1 MGIENLDIKNYQ
13 EIVDNATQ
21 LVSGRPTKHRQV
33 QKARIKAILNGGAEG
48 MKALLGNSMETS
60 DADLLPAPNMLQ
72 SGIDRLAQKIA
83 GVPDV
88 RVDILNH
95 NTSDRAKRR
104 AEKLERIVTSYDE
117 SQNLNLQ
124 LAQAARWLPGYGY
137 AAWII
142 TTRTDKNG
150 YLYPTAELRDPY
162 DTFPGNFGPNQEP
175 RELAVLRRIP
185 RYKLAQLY
193 PEFAKEILNPAE
205 EETTET
211 AFGRGG
217 VGTQYQNDKDNNWED
232 NTGQGVRII
241 EYYDVGGTY
250 VVFPEKKMILDFVP
264 NYLSSP
270 PFVFMKRTSFDEL
283 KGQYDHIIGL
293 MGMMAKIN
301 IMSAIA
307 MEDSV
312 FTETNIS
319 GEIESGQYRK
329 GRFAVNYLAPGTQVS
344 KPASNVPY
352 QIFQQI
358 DRIERQLRVGGSY
371 PVSDDSQ
378 SPLSFATGRGLEE
391 LGASMSLMIREYHTV
406 MADAIEMIDSKRL
419 EWDQKMYGGK
429 AKDLSGYY
437 NNQFFSEKYDP
448 AKDIQGAYKT
458 RRVYGAMAGY
468 DEPQKI
474 VTGLQLL
481 QAGIIDTQTLQEN
494 LDGLDNLTT
503 VNSRI
508 TKEKAEK
515 VLFDSLLA
523 QAQQGDPKA
532 TMAVIQ
538 IRKQPDD
545 MQSIL
550 DKFYTAEEPAIPE
563 AEQELLGGASLPP
576 QGAPPGIAQLLQ
588 GMGG

>member
-1 MGIENLDIKNYQ
+1 VTPEEIQYQ
-13 EIVDNATQ
+13 ITQ
-21 LVSGRPTKHRQV
+21 LHYDNQSAYSTRGRIR
-33 QKARIKAILNGGAEG
+33 AIMNGGPDG
-48 MKALLGNSMETS
+48 LLALLG
-60 DADLLPAPNMLQ
+60 DQIKGFQDFQIPVPNLMM
-72 SGIDRLAQKIA
+72 SGLEHLSQKI
-83 GVPDV
+83 GRIPNLKVDVPNNKD
-88 RVDILNH
+88 
-95 NTSDRAKRR
+95 SDRAR
-104 AEKLERIVTSYDE
+104 AKADKIARIVTSYDDT
-117 SQNLNLQ
+117 QKLDLQ
-124 LAQAARWLPGYGY
+124 MPQVGRWLPGYGF
-137 AAWII
+137 AVWVIREKKGPDG
-142 TTRTDKNG
+142 TP
-150 YLYPTAELRDPY
+150 YPCAELRDPY
-162 DTFPGNFGPNQEP
+162 NCFPGYFGADQQPKEMAIVRRVP
-175 RELAVLRRIP
+175 KEALART
-185 RYKLAQLY
+185 Y
-193 PEFAKEILNPAE
+193 PKSAEKIMAKDGY
-205 EETTET
+205 ETNALGIGNAYASAYTDSYNGSWANSNGEGDLV
-211 AFGRGG
+211 A
-217 VGTQYQNDKDNNWED
+217 
-232 NTGQGVRII
+232 
-241 EYYDVGGTY
+241 EYYNEEGTY
-250 VVFPEKKMILDFVP
+250 IFHMTSATILDFIP
-264 NYLSSP
+264 NPLDSGP
-270 PFVFMKRTSFDEL
+270 AFVVAKKFAFDRL
-283 KGQYDHIIGL
+283 QGQYDQIIGL
-293 MGMMAKIN
+293 MASMAKIN
-301 IMSAIA
+301 VMSIIA
-307 MEDSV
+307 MEDAV

-406 MADAIEMIDSKRL
+406 MADAIEMIDAKRL
-419 EWDQKMYGGK
+419 EWDQKMYGGQ

>member
-1 MGIENLDIKNYQ
+1 MTPEEIQYQ
-13 EIVDNATQ
+13 ITQ
-21 LVSGRPTKHRQV
+21 LHYDNQSAYSTRGRIR
-33 QKARIKAILNGGAEG
+33 AIMNGGPDG
-48 MKALLGNSMETS
+48 LLALLG
-60 DADLLPAPNMLQ
+60 DQIKGFQDFQIPVPNLMM
-72 SGIDRLAQKIA
+72 SGLEHLSQKI
-83 GVPDV
+83 GRIPNLKVDVPNNKD
-88 RVDILNH
+88 
-95 NTSDRAKRR
+95 SDRAR
-104 AEKLERIVTSYDE
+104 AKADKIARIVTSYDDT
-117 SQNLNLQ
+117 QKLDLQ
-124 LAQAARWLPGYGY
+124 MPQVGRWLPGYGF
-137 AAWII
+137 AVWVIREKKGPDG
-142 TTRTDKNG
+142 TP
-150 YLYPTAELRDPY
+150 YPCAELRDPY
-162 DTFPGNFGPNQEP
+162 NCFPGYFGADQQPKEM
-175 RELAVLRRIP
+175 AIVRRVP
-185 RYKLAQLY
+185 KESLAQVY
-193 PEFAKEILNPAE
+193 PKYAEKIMAKDGY
-205 EETTET
+205 ETNALGIGNAYASAYTDSYNGSWANSNGEGDLV
-211 AFGRGG
+211 A
-217 VGTQYQNDKDNNWED
+217 
-232 NTGQGVRII
+232 
-241 EYYDVGGTY
+241 EYYNEEGTY
-250 VVFPEKKMILDFVP
+250 IFHMTSGTILDFIP
-264 NYLSSP
+264 NPLDSGP
-270 PFVFMKRTSFDEL
+270 AFVVAKKFAFDRL
-283 KGQYDHIIGL
+283 QGQYDQIIGL
-293 MGMMAKIN
+293 MASMAKIN
-301 IMSAIA
+301 VMSIIA
-307 MEDSV
+307 MEDAV

-448 AKDIQGAYKT
+448 EKDIQGAYKT

>member
-1 MGIENLDIKNYQ
+1 MTPEELQYQ
-13 EIVDNATQ
+13 ITQ
-21 LVSGRPTKHRQV
+21 LHFDNQSAYSTRGRIR
-33 QKARIKAILNGGAEG
+33 AIMNGGPDG
-48 MKALLGNSMETS
+48 LLALLG
-60 DADLLPAPNMLQ
+60 DQIKGFQDFQIPVPNLMM
-72 SGIDRLAQKIA
+72 SGLEHLSQKI
-83 GVPDV
+83 GRIPNLKVDVPNNKD
-88 RVDILNH
+88 
-95 NTSDRAKRR
+95 SDRAR
-104 AEKLERIVTSYDE
+104 AKADKIARIVTSYDDT
-117 SQNLNLQ
+117 QKLDLQ
-124 LAQAARWLPGYGY
+124 MPQVGRWLPGYGF
-137 AAWII
+137 AVWVIREKKGPDG
-142 TTRTDKNG
+142 TP
-150 YLYPTAELRDPY
+150 YPCAELRDPY
-162 DTFPGNFGPNQEP
+162 NCFPGYFGADQQPKEM
-175 RELAVLRRIP
+175 AIIRRVP
-185 RYKLAQLY
+185 KDALSRTY
-193 PEFAKEILNPAE
+193 PKYADKINSKNAYQVNTL
-205 EETTET
+205 
-211 AFGRGG
+211 G
-217 VGTQYQNDKDNNWED
+217 VGNAYASAYTDSYNGSWANSNGEGDL
-232 NTGQGVRII
+232 VA
-241 EYYDVGGTY
+241 EYYNEEGTY
-250 VVFPEKKMILDFVP
+250 IFHMTSGTILDFIP
-264 NYLSSP
+264 NPLDSGP
-270 PFVFMKRTSFDEL
+270 AFVIAKKFAFDRMQ
-283 KGQYDHIIGL
+283 GQYDQIIGL
-293 MGMMAKIN
+293 MASMAKIN
-301 IMSAIA
+301 VMSIIA
-307 MEDSV
+307 MEDAV

-429 AKDLSGYY
+429 SKDLSGYY

-448 AKDIQGAYKT
+448 SVDIQGAYKT

-538 IRKQPDD
+538 IRKKPDD

-550 DKFYTAEEPAIPE
+550 DKFYTAEQPEIPQ
-563 AEQELLGGASLPP
+563 AEQDLLGGATLPP
-576 QGAPPGIAQLLQ
+576 QGPPPGIAQLLQ
-588 GMGG
+588 GLGG

>member
-1 MGIENLDIKNYQ
+1 MAIVRRVPKEALARTYPRFADKIMSKDGYETNTLGIGNAYASAYTDSYNGSWANSNGEGDLIAEYYNLD
-13 EIVDNATQ
+13 
-21 LVSGRPTKHRQV
+21 
-33 QKARIKAILNGGAEG
+33 
-48 MKALLGNSMETS
+48 
-60 DADLLPAPNMLQ
+60 
-72 SGIDRLAQKIA
+72 
-83 GVPDV
+83 
-88 RVDILNH
+88 
-95 NTSDRAKRR
+95 
-104 AEKLERIVTSYDE
+104 
-117 SQNLNLQ
+117 
-124 LAQAARWLPGYGY
+124 
-137 AAWII
+137 
-142 TTRTDKNG
+142 
-150 YLYPTAELRDPY
+150 
-162 DTFPGNFGPNQEP
+162 
-175 RELAVLRRIP
+175 
-185 RYKLAQLY
+185 
-193 PEFAKEILNPAE
+193 
-205 EETTET
+205 
-211 AFGRGG
+211 
-217 VGTQYQNDKDNNWED
+217 
-232 NTGQGVRII
+232 
-241 EYYDVGGTY
+241 GTY
-250 VVFPEKKMILDFVP
+250 IFHMTSATILDFIP
-264 NYLSSP
+264 NPLDSGP
-270 PFVFMKRTSFDEL
+270 AFVIAKKFAFDKL
-283 KGQYDHIIGL
+283 QGQYDQIIGL
-293 MGMMAKIN
+293 MASMAKIN
-301 IMSAIA
+301 VMSIIA
-307 MEDSV
+307 MEDAV

-406 MADAIEMIDSKRL
+406 MADAAEMIDYKRL
-419 EWDQKMYGGK
+419 EWDQKMYGGSTK
-429 AKDLSGYY
+429 TFSGYY
-437 NNQFFSEKYDP
+437 NNTFFSETYDP
-448 AKDIQGAYKT
+448 EKDIAGAYKT

-494 LDGLDNLTT
+494 LDGLDNIVR
-503 VNSRI
+503 VNERI

-538 IRKQPDD
+538 IRKNPDD
-545 MQSIL
+545 MSTIL
-550 DKFYTAEEPAIPE
+550 DKFYTAEDPEIPE
-563 AEQELLGGASLPP
+563 QEQELLGGASLPP

>member
-1 MGIENLDIKNYQ
+1 MTPEEIQYQ
-13 EIVDNATQ
+13 ITQ
-21 LVSGRPTKHRQV
+21 LHYDNQSAYSTRGRIR
-33 QKARIKAILNGGAEG
+33 AIMNGGPDG
-48 MKALLGNSMETS
+48 ILALLGDQIKGFE
-60 DADLLPAPNMLQ
+60 DYQIPVPNLMM
-72 SGIDRLAQKIA
+72 SGLEHLSQKI
-83 GVPDV
+83 GRIPNLK
-88 RVDILNH
+88 VDTPNGKD
-95 NTSDRAKRR
+95 SERSKQK
-104 AEKLERIVTSYDE
+104 AEKIARIVTSYDDTQKLE
-117 SQNLNLQ
+117 LQ
-124 LAQAARWLPGYGY
+124 MPQVGRWLPGYGF
-137 AAWII
+137 AVWVIREKKGPDG
-142 TTRTDKNG
+142 TP
-150 YLYPTAELRDPY
+150 YPCAELRDPY
-162 DTFPGNFGPNQEP
+162 NCFPGYFGADQQPKEMAIVRRVPKEALARTYP
-175 RELAVLRRIP
+175 R
-185 RYKLAQLY
+185 
-193 PEFAKEILNPAE
+193 FADKIMSKDGY
-205 EETTET
+205 ET
-211 AFGRGG
+211 
-217 VGTQYQNDKDNNWED
+217 
-232 NTGQGVRII
+232 NTLGIGNAYASAYTDSYNGSWANSNGEGDLIA
-241 EYYDVGGTY
+241 EYYNLDGTY
-250 VVFPEKKMILDFVP
+250 IFHMTSATVLDFIP
-264 NYLSSP
+264 NPLDSGP
-270 PFVFMKRTSFDEL
+270 AFVIAKKFAFDKL
-283 KGQYDHIIGL
+283 QGQYDQIIGL
-293 MGMMAKIN
+293 MASMAKIN
-301 IMSAIA
+301 VMSIIA
-307 MEDSV
+307 MEDAV

-406 MADAIEMIDSKRL
+406 MADAAEMIDYKRL
-419 EWDQKMYGGK
+419 EWDQKMYGGSTK
-429 AKDLSGYY
+429 SFSGYY
-437 NNQFFSEKYDP
+437 NNTFFSETYDP
-448 AKDIQGAYKT
+448 EKDIAGAYKT

-494 LDGLDNLTT
+494 LDGLDNIVR
-503 VNSRI
+503 VNERI

-538 IRKQPDD
+538 IRKNPDD
-545 MQSIL
+545 MSTIL
-550 DKFYTAEEPAIPE
+550 DKFYTAEDPEIPE
-563 AEQELLGGASLPP
+563 QEQELLGGASLPP

>member
-1 MGIENLDIKNYQ
+1 MTPEEIQYAVTNLHY
-13 EIVDNATQ
+13 DNQSAYSTR
-21 LVSGRPTKHRQV
+21 GRIR
-33 QKARIKAILNGGAEG
+33 AIMNGGPDG
-48 MKALLGNSMETS
+48 ILALLG
-60 DADLLPAPNMLQ
+60 DQLKGFQDYQIPVPNLMM
-72 SGIDRLAQKIA
+72 SGLEHLSQKI
-83 GVPDV
+83 GRIPNLKVDVPNNKD
-88 RVDILNH
+88 
-95 NTSDRAKRR
+95 SDRAR
-104 AEKLERIVTSYDE
+104 AKADKIARIVTSYDDT
-117 SQNLNLQ
+117 QKLDLQ
-124 LAQAARWLPGYGY
+124 MPQVGRWLPGYGF
-137 AAWII
+137 AVWVIREKKGPDG
-142 TTRTDKNG
+142 TP
-150 YLYPTAELRDPY
+150 YPCAELRDPY
-162 DTFPGNFGPNQEP
+162 NCFPGYFGADQQPKEMAIVRRVP
-175 RELAVLRRIP
+175 KEALARV
-185 RYKLAQLY
+185 Y
-193 PEFAKEILNPAE
+193 PKFAKEIME
-205 EETTET
+205 KDK
-211 AFGRGG
+211 
-217 VGTQYQNDKDNNWED
+217 YQASPLSIGSAYASAYTDSYNGSWANSNGEGDL
-232 NTGQGVRII
+232 IA
-241 EYYDVGGTY
+241 EYYNEEGTY
-250 VVFPEKKMILDFVP
+250 IFHMTSSTILDFIP
-264 NYLSSP
+264 NPLDSGP
-270 PFVFMKRTSFDEL
+270 AFVVAKKFAFDRL
-283 KGQYDHIIGL
+283 QGQYDQIIGL
-293 MGMMAKIN
+293 MASMAKIN
-301 IMSAIA
+301 VMSIIA
-307 MEDSV
+307 MEDAV

-406 MADAIEMIDSKRL
+406 MADAIEMIDAKRL
-419 EWDQKMYGGK
+419 EFDEKMYGGK

-448 AKDIQGAYKT
+448 STDIQGAYKT

-494 LDGLDNLTT
+494 LDGLDNLSM

-538 IRKQPDD
+538 IRKNPDS
-545 MQSIL
+545 MQGIL
-550 DKFYTAEEPAIPE
+550 DKFYTAEEPEIPE
-563 AEQELLGGASLPP
+563 AEQELLGGATLPP
-576 QGAPPGIAQLLQ
+576 QGPPPGIAQLLQ

>member
-1 MGIENLDIKNYQ
+1 MTPEEIQYQ
-13 EIVDNATQ
+13 ITQ
-21 LVSGRPTKHRQV
+21 LHYDNQSAYSTRGRIR
-33 QKARIKAILNGGAEG
+33 AIMNGGPDG
-48 MKALLGNSMETS
+48 IMALLGDQIHGFQDVQIPVTNLM
-60 DADLLPAPNMLQ
+60 M
-72 SGIDRLAQKIA
+72 SGLEHLSQKI
-83 GVPDV
+83 GRIPNLKVDVPNNKD
-88 RVDILNH
+88 
-95 NTSDRAKRR
+95 SDRAR
-104 AEKLERIVTSYDE
+104 AKADKIARIVTSYDDT
-117 SQNLNLQ
+117 QKLDLQ
-124 LAQAARWLPGYGY
+124 MPQVGRWLPGYGF
-137 AAWII
+137 AVWVIREKKGPDG
-142 TTRTDKNG
+142 TP
-150 YLYPTAELRDPY
+150 YPCAELRDPY
-162 DTFPGNFGPNQEP
+162 NCFPGYFGADQQPKEM
-175 RELAVLRRIP
+175 AIIRRVPKTALTKAYPQFSDKINSKDF
-185 RYKLAQLY
+185 YKA
-193 PEFAKEILNPAE
+193 
-205 EETTET
+205 
-211 AFGRGG
+211 
-217 VGTQYQNDKDNNWED
+217 NNLGIGSAYASAYTDSYNGSWANSNGEGD
-232 NTGQGVRII
+232 LIA
-241 EYYDVGGTY
+241 EYYNEEGTY
-250 VVFPEKKMILDFVP
+250 IFHMTSGTILDFIP
-264 NYLSSP
+264 NPLDSGPS
-270 PFVFMKRTSFDEL
+270 FVVAKKFAFDRL
-283 KGQYDHIIGL
+283 QGQYDQIIGL
-293 MGMMAKIN
+293 MASMAKIN
-301 IMSAIA
+301 VMSIIA
-307 MEDSV
+307 MEDAV

-406 MADAIEMIDSKRL
+406 MSDAIEMIDAKRL
-419 EWDQKMYGGK
+419 EFDEKMYGGRSK
-429 AKDLSGYY
+429 ELSGYY

-448 AKDIQGAYKT
+448 STDIQGAYKT

-494 LDGLDNLTT
+494 LDGLDNLSM

-508 TKEKAEK
+508 TKEKADK

-538 IRKQPDD
+538 IRKTPDN

-550 DKFYTAEEPAIPE
+550 DKFYTAEQPEIPE
-563 AEQELLGGASLPP
+563 QEQELLGGATLPP
-576 QGAPPGIAQLLQ
+576 QGPPPGIAQLLQ

>member
-1 MGIENLDIKNYQ
+1 MTPEEIQYQ
-13 EIVDNATQ
+13 ITQ
-21 LVSGRPTKHRQV
+21 LHYDNQSAYSTRGRIR
-33 QKARIKAILNGGAEG
+33 AIMNGGPDG
-48 MKALLGNSMETS
+48 LLALLG
-60 DADLLPAPNMLQ
+60 DQIKGFQDFQIPVPNLMM
-72 SGIDRLAQKIA
+72 SGLEHLSQKI
-83 GVPDV
+83 GRIPNLKVDVPNNKD
-88 RVDILNH
+88 
-95 NTSDRAKRR
+95 SDRAR
-104 AEKLERIVTSYDE
+104 AKADKIARIVTSYDDT
-117 SQNLNLQ
+117 QKLDLQ
-124 LAQAARWLPGYGY
+124 MPQVGRWLPGYGF
-137 AAWII
+137 AVWVIREKKGPDG
-142 TTRTDKNG
+142 TP
-150 YLYPTAELRDPY
+150 YPCAELRDPY
-162 DTFPGNFGPNQEP
+162 NCFPGYFGADQQPKEMAIVRRVP
-175 RELAVLRRIP
+175 KEALART
-185 RYKLAQLY
+185 Y
-193 PEFAKEILNPAE
+193 PKSAEKIMAKDGY
-205 EETTET
+205 ETNALGIGNAYASAYTDSYNGSWANSNGEGDLV
-211 AFGRGG
+211 A
-217 VGTQYQNDKDNNWED
+217 
-232 NTGQGVRII
+232 
-241 EYYDVGGTY
+241 EYYNEEGTY
-250 VVFPEKKMILDFVP
+250 IFHMTSGTILDFIP
-264 NYLSSP
+264 NPLDSGP
-270 PFVFMKRTSFDEL
+270 AFVVAKKFAFDRL
-283 KGQYDHIIGL
+283 QGQYDQIIGL
-293 MGMMAKIN
+293 MASMAKIN
-301 IMSAIA
+301 VMSIIA
-307 MEDSV
+307 MEDAV

-406 MADAIEMIDSKRL
+406 MADAIEMIDAKRL
-419 EWDQKMYGGK
+419 EWDQKMYGGQ

>member
-1 MGIENLDIKNYQ
+1 MTPEEIQYAVTNLHY
-13 EIVDNATQ
+13 DNQSAYSTR
-21 LVSGRPTKHRQV
+21 GRIR
-33 QKARIKAILNGGAEG
+33 AIMNGGPDG
-48 MKALLGNSMETS
+48 ILALLG
-60 DADLLPAPNMLQ
+60 DQLKGFQDYQIPVPNLMM
-72 SGIDRLAQKIA
+72 SGLEHLSQKI
-83 GVPDV
+83 GRIPNLKVDVPNNKD
-88 RVDILNH
+88 
-95 NTSDRAKRR
+95 SDRAR
-104 AEKLERIVTSYDE
+104 AKADKIARIVTSYDDT
-117 SQNLNLQ
+117 QKLDLQ
-124 LAQAARWLPGYGY
+124 MPQVGRWLPGYGF
-137 AAWII
+137 AVWVIREKKGPDG
-142 TTRTDKNG
+142 TP
-150 YLYPTAELRDPY
+150 YPCAELRDPY
-162 DTFPGNFGPNQEP
+162 NCFPGYFGADQQPKEMAIVRRVP
-175 RELAVLRRIP
+175 KEALARV
-185 RYKLAQLY
+185 Y
-193 PEFAKEILNPAE
+193 PKFAKEIME
-205 EETTET
+205 K
-211 AFGRGG
+211 
-217 VGTQYQNDKDNNWED
+217 DKYKASPLSIGSAYASAYTDSYNGSWANSNGEGD
-232 NTGQGVRII
+232 LIA
-241 EYYDVGGTY
+241 EYYNEEGTY
-250 VVFPEKKMILDFVP
+250 IFHMTSSTILDFIP
-264 NYLSSP
+264 NPLDSGP
-270 PFVFMKRTSFDEL
+270 AFVVAKKFAFDRL
-283 KGQYDHIIGL
+283 QGQYDQIIGL
-293 MGMMAKIN
+293 MASMAKIN
-301 IMSAIA
+301 VMSIIA
-307 MEDSV
+307 MEDAV

-406 MADAIEMIDSKRL
+406 MADAIEMIDAKRL
-419 EWDQKMYGGK
+419 EFDEKMYGGK

-448 AKDIQGAYKT
+448 STDIQGAYKT

-494 LDGLDNLTT
+494 LDGLDNLSM

-538 IRKQPDD
+538 IRKNPDS
-545 MQSIL
+545 MQGIL
-550 DKFYTAEEPAIPE
+550 DKFYTAEEPEIPE
-563 AEQELLGGASLPP
+563 AEQELLGGATLPP
-576 QGAPPGIAQLLQ
+576 QGPPPGIAQLLQ